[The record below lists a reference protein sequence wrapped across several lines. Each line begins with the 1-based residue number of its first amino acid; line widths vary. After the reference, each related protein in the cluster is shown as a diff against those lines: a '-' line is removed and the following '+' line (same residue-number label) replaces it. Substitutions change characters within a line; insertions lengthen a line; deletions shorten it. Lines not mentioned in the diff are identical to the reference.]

1 MPLFQKKER
10 SLLGVDI
17 GTSSVKIIELEKTKE
32 GTNAI
37 VNYGFVEQVQ
47 QAQRGLTQA
56 ESSSVAGYVRLILEK
71 THFSTKKATAALP
84 TYSVFTSLISLPAMS
99 DEELESAVQ
108 WEAKKIIPLPLEEI
122 ELDPKIL
129 NRPVKGKG
137 GQLPFGKKEKE
148 GEVKEKADESIRV
161 LITGAAKDTVQR
173 YSTIFQESGLELVSL
188 ETEMIA
194 LARALVGSDPTEV
207 MILEIGANLTD
218 IIVIEGGV
226 PFLGRSIETGG
237 AAMTRAIVSSLSI
250 SEKRAEQLKRDIG
263 VLSLDDSSGG
273 AGVPAI
279 LKEALEPIIHE
290 VKYTLDLYKSHP
302 VTPSGKGTGT
312 VEKIILTGGGSLL
325 PGRVDYISKQLDI
338 RVVLGDPWG
347 TITYPSDLKPVLAA
361 LGPKFSVAIGLAMR
375 EL

>member
-17 GTSSVKIIELEKTKE
+17 GTSSVKIVELEKTKE
-32 GTNAI
+32 GANAI
-37 VNYGFVEQVQ
+37 INYGFVEQVQ
-47 QAQRGLTQA
+47 PSQRGLTHA
-56 ESSSVAGYVRLILEK
+56 ESSSVTGYIRLILEK
-71 THFSTKKATAALP
+71 TRFSTKKATAALP

-129 NRPVKGKG
+129 NRPQKGKG
-137 GQLPFGKKEKE
+137 GQLPFGKKEEE
-148 GEVKEKADESIRV
+148 GKEKTEESIRV
-161 LITGAAKDTVQR
+161 LITGAAKDTVSR
-173 YSTIFQESGLELVSL
+173 YSTIFQESSLELVSL

-194 LARALVGSDPTEV
+194 LSRSLVGSDPAEV

-218 IIVIEGGV
+218 IIIVEGGI

-263 VLSLDDSSGG
+263 VLSLDDSSGS

-279 LKEALEPIIHE
+279 LKESIEPIIHE
-290 VKYTLDLYKSHP
+290 VKYTLDLYKGHP
-302 VTPSGKGTGT
+302 VTPTGKGTGA
-312 VEKIILTGGGSLL
+312 VEKIILTGGSSLL
-325 PGRVDYISKQLDI
+325 PGLVDYISKQLDM
-338 RVVLGDPWG
+338 RVVLGDPWA
-347 TITYPSDLKPVLAA
+347 TIQYPPDLKPVLAS

-375 EL
+375 DL

>member
-17 GTSSVKIIELEKTKE
+17 GTSSVKIIELEKVKE
-32 GTNAI
+32 GANAI

-47 QAQRGLTQA
+47 QAQRGLTHA
-56 ESSSVAGYVRLILEK
+56 ESSSIAGYIRLILEK

-99 DEELESAVQ
+99 DEEFESADQ
-108 WEAKKIIPLPLEEI
+108 WEEKKIIPLPLEEI

-129 NRPVKGKG
+129 NHPGKGKG
-137 GQLPFGKKEKE
+137 GQLPFEKKEK
-148 GEVKEKADESIRV
+148 GVKEKMEESIRV
-161 LITGAAKDTVQR
+161 LITGAAKDTVGR
-173 YSTIFQESGLELVSL
+173 YSRIFQESNVELVSL

-194 LARALVGSDPTEV
+194 LSRSLVGSDPAEV

-218 IIVIEGGV
+218 IIIVEGGI

-263 VLSLDDSSGG
+263 VVSLDDSSGG

-279 LKEALEPIIHE
+279 LKEAIEPIVHE

-302 VTPSGKGTGT
+302 VTPTGKGTGT
-312 VEKIILTGGGSLL
+312 VEKIILTGGSSLL
-325 PGRVDYISKQLDI
+325 PGLVEYISKQLDM
-338 RVVLGDPWG
+338 RVILGDPWG
-347 TITYPSDLKPVLAA
+347 TIEYPPDLKPVLAA